1 MKRILMIL
9 VLALATVVQ
18 AQNGF
23 DFSLVGGV
31 NMGQIDGDNADRYRH
46 LGFRAGVG
54 TSYPIGGD
62 AKSQWRWVVE
72 LAYTQKGSYIEA
84 YDRKLS
90 ADYIEIP
97 LMIAYTT
104 HSKVLRVSVGV
115 APAVLVRSEVTD
127 GGAESVADRDL
138 FKTFDLLPL
147 TVSVRWLM
155 GTNFGIEGRYQ
166 NSMLSVTNETASG
179 TYRLFRDN
187 KGCFHNMLSAGIFLQ
202 F

>member
-1 MKRILMIL
+1 
-9 VLALATVVQ
+9 
-18 AQNGF
+18 
-23 DFSLVGGV
+23 
-31 NMGQIDGDNADRYRH
+31 
-46 LGFRAGVG
+46 
-54 TSYPIGGD
+54 
-62 AKSQWRWVVE
+62 
-72 LAYTQKGSYIEA
+72 
-84 YDRKLS
+84 
-90 ADYIEIP
+90 
-97 LMIAYTT
+97 MIAYTT

-115 APAVLVRSEVTD
+115 APALLVRSEVTD

-147 TVSVRWLM
+147 TISVRWLM